1 MKIELDK
8 RELEIMLDALDARIA
23 DLEKSVVMASGNLN
37 PEISDQIAELGE
49 LQCDLFE
56 SLHRDDDFRND
67 AVPDA
72 AAEFIQAGID
82 AREEVKA
89 SSRAAERRN
98 ERLMKGTV
106 TGMISNDPIDW

>member
-8 RELEIMLDALDARIA
+8 RELEIMLDALDCWRDKLDAGGNATDEVA
-23 DLEKSVVMASGNLN
+23 DLA
-37 PEISDQIAELGE
+37 A
-49 LQCDLFE
+49 DLFE

-82 AREEVKA
+82 AREE
-89 SSRAAERRN
+89 RRN
-98 ERLMKGTV
+98 ERMMAGTASPV
-106 TGMISNDPIDW
+106 ISNDPIDW

>member
-67 AVPDA
+67 SVPDA

-82 AREEVKA
+82 AREE
-89 SSRAAERRN
+89 RRN
-98 ERLMKGTV
+98 ERMMAGTASPV
-106 TGMISNDPIDW
+106 ISNDPIDW

>member
-1 MKIELDK
+1 MKIELEE
-8 RELEIMLDALDARIA
+8 RELEIMLDALDERIA
-23 DLEKSVVMASGNLN
+23 SLSEIPELAAAN
-37 PEISDQIAELGE
+37 PMIADQIAELEE

-56 SLHRDDDFRND
+56 SLHRDDD

-82 AREEVKA
+82 AREQVKA

-98 ERLMKGTV
+98 ERMLAGTASPV
-106 TGMISNDPIDW
+106 ISNDPIDW

>member
-1 MKIELDK
+1 MKIELNET
-8 RELEIMLDALDARIA
+8 ELTHILDALTDRIN
-23 DLEKSVVMASGNLN
+23 DLTDTLAMAGD
-37 PEISDQIAELGE
+37 PMIEDEIAALEELSF
-49 LQCDLFE
+49 DLFE

-67 AVPDA
+67 SVPDA

-98 ERLMKGTV
+98 ERMMAGTASPV
-106 TGMISNDPIDW
+106 ISNDPIDW